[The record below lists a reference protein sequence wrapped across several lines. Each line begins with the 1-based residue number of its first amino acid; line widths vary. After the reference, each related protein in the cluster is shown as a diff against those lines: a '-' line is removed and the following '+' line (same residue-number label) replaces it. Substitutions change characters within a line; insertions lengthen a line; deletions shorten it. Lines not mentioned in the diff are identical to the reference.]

1 MAPVAVVL
9 VRPLDNPWGKVDE
22 WMVQAL
28 AGVGSRPGYVLLLL
42 TSSPGEHSPLTG
54 APQVPPPPL
63 APPRSPT
70 TAGATQT
77 RALVA
82 RRHPLVDHTTCRAK
96 HEDNPQVLK
105 CQLFEIVS

>member
-77 RALVA
+77 RALVPGA
-82 RRHPLVDHTTCRAK
+82 THSWTIQLAGLNMK
-96 HEDNPQVLK
+96 IILK
-105 CQLFEIVS
+105 F